1 MTLLWRIGAL
11 WLALGLV
18 AGLVLRGQLP
28 WRRLPQLYLVAALP
42 WLAHLVYTVFFT
54 LNNTSGL
61 GTPLAIFAGSSLV
74 LGTAVLLAAWRAWRP
89 SARLAL
95 APLGLVLAHVAPLL
109 VFSRVLRRAG
119 LGNAGL
125 GMDALPLAIFLGA
138 SLFLAGLLFAYSA
151 GRGGAGGP
159 GRGLLARWRRR

>member
-28 WRRLPQLYLVAALP
+28 WRRLPQLYLAVALP
-42 WLAHLVYTVFFT
+42 WLAHLLYTVFFT

-74 LGTAVLLAAWRAWRP
+74 LGTAVLLAVWRAWRP

-95 APLGLVLAHVAPLL
+95 APLGLVLAHLAPLL
-109 VFSRVLRRAG
+109 VFSRALRRAG

-125 GMDALPLAIFLGA
+125 GMDALPMVVFLGA
-138 SLFLAGLLFAYSA
+138 SLFLASLLFAYTA
-151 GRGGAGGP
+151 GRGGAGGT
-159 GRGLLARWRRR
+159 GRGLLARWRRP